1 MGLIEMTLCLCL
13 YQSIWLSRT
22 HLDREQCRIEA
33 IGFWLRCGA
42 TCQQDRHLERLN
54 WPPMITMRR
63 MRRMRIRMRMMV
75 VLGGKVMMMD
85 GMIGI
90 LKSLIGQ
97 GRG

>member
-1 MGLIEMTLCLCL
+1 MGVIEATLCLCL
-13 YQSIWLSRT
+13 YRSIWLSRT

-54 WPPMITMRR
+54 WPPMITMSR
-63 MRRMRIRMRMMV
+63 MRRTMMV
-75 VLGGKVMMMD
+75 VLVGKVMMMD

>member
-54 WPPMITMRR
+54 WPPMITMSR
-63 MRRMRIRMRMMV
+63 MRRTMMV
-75 VLGGKVMMMD
+75 VLVGKVMMMD

>member
-1 MGLIEMTLCLCL
+1 MDLK
-13 YQSIWLSRT
+13 
-22 HLDREQCRIEA
+22 QCRIEA

-54 WPPMITMRR
+54 WPPMITMSR
-63 MRRMRIRMRMMV
+63 MRRTMMV
-75 VLGGKVMMMD
+75 VLVGKVMMMD

>member
-13 YQSIWLSRT
+13 YRSIWLSRT

-63 MRRMRIRMRMMV
+63 MRRTMMV
-75 VLGGKVMMMD
+75 VLVGKVMMMD
-85 GMIGI
+85 RMIGI

>member
-13 YQSIWLSRT
+13 YRSIWLSRT

-63 MRRMRIRMRMMV
+63 MRRTRRTLKMV

>member
-1 MGLIEMTLCLCL
+1 MGLIEMTLCL
-13 YQSIWLSRT
+13 YRSIWLSRI

-63 MRRMRIRMRMMV
+63 MRRTMMV
-75 VLGGKVMMMD
+75 VLVGKVMMMD

>member
-1 MGLIEMTLCLCL
+1 MGLIEMTLCL
-13 YQSIWLSRT
+13 YRSIWLSRT

-63 MRRMRIRMRMMV
+63 MRRTMMV
-75 VLGGKVMMMD
+75 VLVGKVMMMD

-90 LKSLIGQ
+90 LESLIGQ